1 MPDWIYGPAD
11 VRAIKGAAHGLTVPG
26 VLLLLALPTPS
37 PVAAGASQTGLR
49 RLAEVLG
56 LELGEESKAPSPGPE
71 PSDTQLRQWSSL
83 MASALTQLDPILSTR
98 VAGSSRWQRR
108 AGLLEHQG
116 RPIEG
121 YAVLWPTYW
130 PAEVAQVLSWSLT
143 TWLLFAQETSEE
155 QMSRGVA
162 GARAWWLQTGVALKQ
177 ALPPG
182 VNAAN
187 LLAAAKAL
195 QRPAFWLAH
204 DLLQIG
210 HGRRARWLRSTTT
223 DATSLIGA
231 SLAKDKVRTNRL
243 LRQAGVP
250 VPKHEE
256 VNQAEA
262 AIAAAE
268 RLGWPV
274 VIKPADKDRGE
285 GARAYLR
292 TSEQVAAA
300 FQHASAISKRVLV
313 EQCVVGHEFR
323 LTVVN
328 GRLLWAHERVPA
340 TVVGDGR
347 HTLQELVE
355 MENAKR
361 RQALLTNPAGLTLIQ
376 MDASNVAYLQET
388 GRGLHD
394 APAAGELVR
403 LQRVPA
409 ATTGGEGR
417 GHFHD
422 IHPDNRLVAER
433 AAQLL
438 RLDIAGVDLI
448 MPDITRSWRE
458 VGGAVTEVNA
468 IPQISIQTNQALMQR
483 LLQQLMPHSGRVPLL
498 YVLGEGG
505 PPAWMPGLLR
515 RMADVGLR
523 VGLTTNDGLQIGED
537 WIRGPR
543 TSLWDDVR
551 ALQMD
556 PTVGAIAVVSDGDG
570 LLETGLPFDTID
582 ALVVQACRSSV
593 LSLLLPYARGFRAVM
608 GEALLLRYGAQLQG
622 QVRDWRIW
630 NDEPLSADRLA
641 GELFDALLEADAAC
655 AATAE
660 PLSAG
665 G

>member
-1 MPDWIYGPAD
+1 MPNWIYGPAD
-11 VRAIKGAAHGLTVPG
+11 VRAIKGAANGLTVPG
-26 VLLLLALPTPS
+26 VMLLLALPTPS
-37 PVAAGASQTGLR
+37 QAAAEASQKGLL
-49 RLAEVLG
+49 RLAEALG
-56 LELGEESKAPSPGPE
+56 LQLGEESKASTTGPE
-71 PSDTQLRQWSSL
+71 LCDTQLRQWSAL
-83 MASALTQLDPILSTR
+83 MASALTQLDPILSR
-98 VAGSSRWQRR
+98 KVAGSSRWQRR
-108 AGLLEHQG
+108 AGLFEHQG
-116 RPIEG
+116 QPVEG
-121 YAVLWPTYW
+121 YVVLWPTHW
-130 PAEVAQVLSWSLT
+130 PDAVAQVLSWSLT
-143 TWLLFAQETSEE
+143 SWLRLAQEASDE
-155 QMSRGVA
+155 QVSQDVA
-162 GARAWWLQTGVALKQ
+162 GARARWLQNGVALKQ

-182 VNAAN
+182 VNASN
-187 LLAAAKAL
+187 LLAAARAL
-195 QRPAFWLAH
+195 KRPAFWLDH

-223 DATSLIGA
+223 DATSLLGA

-243 LRQAGVP
+243 LRQAGIP

-256 VNQAEA
+256 VKQAEA
-262 AIAAAE
+262 AVAAAE

-285 GARAYLR
+285 GARANLQ
-292 TSEQVAAA
+292 TSGQVAAA
-300 FQHASAISKRVLV
+300 FQQASAISKRVLV
-313 EQCVVGHEFR
+313 EQCVMGHEFR

-347 HTLQELVE
+347 HTLQELIE

-388 GRGLHD
+388 GWGLQD
-394 APAAGELVR
+394 TPAAGDVVR

-409 ATTGGEGR
+409 ATTGGGGR
-417 GHFHD
+417 GHFHE

-468 IPQISIQTNQALMQR
+468 IPQISILTDQTLVQR

-498 YVLGEGG
+498 YVLGEGE

-515 RMADVGLR
+515 RFADVGLR

-551 ALQMD
+551 ALQVD
-556 PTVGAIAVVSDGDG
+556 PTVGAIAVVSDGKG

-582 ALVVQACRSSV
+582 ALVVQAYRSSV
-593 LSLLLPYARGFRAVM
+593 LSLLLPYARGFRAVV
-608 GEALLLRYGAQLQG
+608 GEALLLRYGAELQG
-622 QVRDWRIW
+622 QIRDWRIW
-630 NDEPLSADRLA
+630 NDPPLSVDRLA
-641 GELFDALLEADAAC
+641 GELFDALLGAEAAYAE
-655 AATAE
+655 TAD
-660 PLSAG
+660 
-665 G
+665 